1 MKRVAG
7 RMILGILLILA
18 VNHIL
23 IEQGISQQVGV
34 NVISL
39 VTTGLL
45 GIPGVAMLYGFVF
58 FPIL

>member
-1 MKRVAG
+1 MV
-7 RMILGILLILA
+7 LGILLILA

-39 VTTGLL
+39 VTTGIL
-45 GIPGVAMLYGFVF
+45 GIPGVAMLYGFIF